1 MIWFQIILDVLKR
14 YFFWRYNYSFHVYF
28 YFDFK
33 CHDISKITS
42 SNYDQAHF
50 VMHTW
55 LLIIEMLKVTF
66 LLLNSIT
73 DILLMV
79 RCFARWTIDK
89 WFFLIYLVWKLHYI
103 YMCLVQQCLT
113 WHNTYKLHVA
123 WKWIK
128 LFVFVV
134 SSIFELTSLIF
145 ENLIHKNTVII
156 IRWSSIVF
164 LQLNTQHRLDF
175 STADIRYFWDCFLQA
190 CHFVLLDW

>member
-1 MIWFQIILDVLKR
+1 MIWHDLISNHSGCSKKI
-14 YFFWRYNYSFHVYF
+14 YFFWRYNYSFYVYF

-73 DILLMV
+73 DILLMR
-79 RCFARWTIDK
+79 RCFAIWTTEK
-89 WFFLIYLVWKLHYI
+89 WFFLIYLVWKLHHI

-156 IRWSSIVF
+156 IWWSSLVF
-164 LQLNTQHRLDF
+164 LQLKP
-175 STADIRYFWDCFLQA
+175 ST
-190 CHFVLLDW
+190 DWIS